1 MSLEGR
7 KVDGHVHNSESKHLE
22 MNCTSYVCQNY
33 ALREATLEHSSLLK
47 YEN

>member
-7 KVDGHVHNSESKHLE
+7 KVVGHVHNSESKHLE
-22 MNCTSYVCQNY
+22 MYFACQNY